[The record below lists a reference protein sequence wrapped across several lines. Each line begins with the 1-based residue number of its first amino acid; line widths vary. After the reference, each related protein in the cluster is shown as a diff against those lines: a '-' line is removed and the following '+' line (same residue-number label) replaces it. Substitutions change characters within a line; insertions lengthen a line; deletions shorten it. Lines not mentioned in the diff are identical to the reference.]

1 MTAYPAWTPASRP
14 GIVPLHPYGFGTILG
29 RSFVALRHNPK
40 VLLGFALITQAVAYI
55 VLTAAVAAAAVAS
68 FTRLDTVAP
77 GSDDFDAIL
86 AGSVVLT
93 GATALVLGVATGA
106 LSVIV
111 QGVVVAEVAHAV
123 VAEKP
128 SLKAVWARVKP
139 VVWRLIGYS
148 ALTVLATV
156 VAIGALAGIVAL
168 LVMSVL
174 WLGILIGVLAVLGL
188 VVLSLWL
195 AAKLYLVPSVII
207 LERAPVFRAIGRSW
221 RLTRGRF
228 WSTLGVFIVISVAF
242 SIVAQIISIPFSLVG
257 SLLPVIIAPTGE
269 TDTGAVV
276 GLIVVQVIGQFGIL
290 LVQCIA
296 LVVQST
302 SAALVYVNARMR
314 VEALD
319 HDLQTYVEA
328 RDAGAPELDDP
339 YLVGVGRVVAR
350 PAPLPYGAVG
360 GQQGYIVPGGRA
372 GYGGQPGYGSPG
384 AQPGYAQQGYPV
396 PGGQPGY
403 GSPGA
408 QEGYP
413 VPGAQPGY
421 GAPAGPPGYAAPA
434 GSPGHDERSRDN
446 ASATGDPAPSTAT
459 DHPARAEASPTRS
472 DTAGAT
478 PTTWAA
484 PGSNGDA

>member
-106 LSVIV
+106 LSVVV

-174 WLGILIGVLAVLGL
+174 WLGILFGVLAVLGL
-188 VVLSLWL
+188 VVVSLWL
-195 AAKLYLVPSVII
+195 AAKLYLVPSAII

-269 TDTGAVV
+269 SDTGAVV

-314 VEALD
+314 LEALD

-328 RDAGAPELDDP
+328 RDAGATELDDP
-339 YLVGVGRVVAR
+339 YLVGVGRLVAR
-350 PAPLPYGAVG
+350 PAPMPYGAVG
-360 GQQGYIVPGGRA
+360 GQQEYIAPGGPA
-372 GYGGQPGYGSPG
+372 GYGGQPGY
-384 AQPGYAQQGYPV
+384 AA

-403 GSPGA
+403 GG
-408 QEGYP
+408 P
-413 VPGAQPGY
+413 VGQPGY
-421 GAPAGPPGYAAPA
+421 PQPGHAQPAAWPGYAAPA
-434 GSPGHDERSRDN
+434 SPPGYDERSRDD
-446 ASATGDPAPSTAT
+446 ASAAGDSAPSTAT
-459 DHPARAEASPTRS
+459 DHPARPEAPPSRS
-472 DTAGAT
+472 DTTKAS

>member
-40 VLLGFALITQAVAYI
+40 VLLGFALIAQTAAYLI
-55 VLTAAVAAAAVAS
+55 LTAAVAGAAVAS

-77 GSDDFDAIL
+77 GSDDYDAIL
-86 AGSVVLT
+86 AGSIVLT
-93 GATALVLGVATGA
+93 AATALVLGVATGA

-123 VAEKP
+123 VSEKP
-128 SLKAVWARVKP
+128 TLKAVWGRVKP

-148 ALTVLATV
+148 ALTLLATV
-156 VAIGALAGIVAL
+156 VALGVLAGIVAL

-174 WLGILIGVLAVLGL
+174 WLGILVGILAVLGL
-188 VVLSLWL
+188 IVVALWL
-195 AAKLYLVPSVII
+195 AAKLFLVPSVII
-207 LERAPVFRAIGRSW
+207 LERSPVFRAIGRSW

-228 WSTLGVFIVISVAF
+228 WSTLGVVVVISVAF
-242 SIVAQIISIPFSLVG
+242 SIIAQIISIPFSLIG
-257 SLLPVIIAPTGE
+257 SLVPAILAPTGE
-269 TDTGAVV
+269 TESGA
-276 GLIVVQVIGQFGIL
+276 LIGVIGVQIIGQFGIL

-302 SAALVYVNARMR
+302 SAVLVYVDARMR

-328 RDAGAPELDDP
+328 RDAGATDLDDP

-350 PAPLPYGAVG
+350 PAPFGA
-360 GQQGYIVPGGRA
+360 QEQS
-372 GYGGQPGYGSPG
+372 GYGGVSGYGAPAAS
-384 AQPGYAQQGYPV
+384 
-396 PGGQPGY
+396 
-403 GSPGA
+403 
-408 QEGYP
+408 
-413 VPGAQPGY
+413 PGY
-421 GAPAGPPGYAAPA
+421 GAPAGSPGYGAPAASPVYGAPAGTPGYGAPAGTPGYAAPA
-434 GSPGHDERSRDN
+434 GTPGYG
-446 ASATGDPAPSTAT
+446 APVGDAPPPPPVPAPTAPPT
-459 DHPARAEASPTRS
+459 PHPQS
-472 DTAGAT
+472 

>member
-40 VLLGFALITQAVAYI
+40 VLLGFALIAQTAAYLI
-55 VLTAAVAAAAVAS
+55 LTAAVAGAAVAS

-77 GSDDFDAIL
+77 GSDDYDAIL
-86 AGSVVLT
+86 AGSIVLT
-93 GATALVLGVATGA
+93 AATALVLGVATGA

-123 VAEKP
+123 VSEKP
-128 SLKAVWARVKP
+128 TLKVVWGRVKP

-148 ALTVLATV
+148 ALTLLATV
-156 VAIGALAGIVAL
+156 VALGVLAGIVAL

-174 WLGILIGVLAVLGL
+174 WLGILVGILAVLGL
-188 VVLSLWL
+188 IVVALWL
-195 AAKLYLVPSVII
+195 AAKLFLVPSVII
-207 LERAPVFRAIGRSW
+207 LERSPVFRAIGRSW

-228 WSTLGVFIVISVAF
+228 WSTLGVVVVISVAF
-242 SIVAQIISIPFSLVG
+242 SIIAQIISIPFSLIG
-257 SLLPVIIAPTGE
+257 SLVPAILAPTGE
-269 TDTGAVV
+269 TESGA
-276 GLIVVQVIGQFGIL
+276 LIGVIGVQILGQFGIL

-302 SAALVYVNARMR
+302 SAVLVYVDARMR

-328 RDAGAPELDDP
+328 RDAGATDLDDP

-350 PAPLPYGAVG
+350 PAPFGA
-360 GQQGYIVPGGRA
+360 QEQS
-372 GYGGQPGYGSPG
+372 GYGGVSGYGAPAASPVYGAPAGSPVYGAPAGSPGYGASAASPVYG
-384 AQPGYAQQGYPV
+384 APA
-396 PGGQPGY
+396 
-403 GSPGA
+403 GSPVYGA
-408 QEGYP
+408 PAGS
-413 VPGAQPGY
+413 PGY
-421 GAPAGPPGYAAPA
+421 GAPAGTPGYGAPA
-434 GSPGHDERSRDN
+434 GDAPPPPPV
-446 ASATGDPAPSTAT
+446 PAPNAPPTP
-459 DHPARAEASPTRS
+459 HPQS
-472 DTAGAT
+472 

>member
-93 GATALVLGVATGA
+93 GATALILGVATGA

-128 SLKAVWARVKP
+128 TLKAVWARVKP

-156 VAIGALAGIVAL
+156 VAIGVLAGIVTL

-174 WLGILIGVLAVLGL
+174 WLGILFGILALL
-188 VVLSLWL
+188 ALIVVSLWL
-195 AAKLYLVPSVII
+195 AAKLYLVPSAII

-242 SIVAQIISIPFSLVG
+242 SIVAQIISIPFSLIG
-257 SLLPVIIAPTGE
+257 SLVPAIIAPTGE
-269 TDTGAVV
+269 TDTGAIV

-328 RDAGAPELDDP
+328 RDAGATELDDP
-339 YLVGVGRVVAR
+339 YLVGVGRLVAR
-350 PAPLPYGAVG
+350 PAPIPYGAVA
-360 GQQGYIVPGGRA
+360 GQSGHAVPGGPA
-372 GYGGQPGYGSPG
+372 GYGGQPGYAPQGYGVPTGQPGYAPQGYGVPTGQPGHGVPTGYAPPVGHAAPG
-384 AQPGYAQQGYPV
+384 AQPVAEQRPRDD
-396 PGGQPGY
+396 
-403 GSPGA
+403 
-408 QEGYP
+408 
-413 VPGAQPGY
+413 
-421 GAPAGPPGYAAPA
+421 APAAGDGSVAAAGPTPDDAAPA
-434 GSPGHDERSRDN
+434 RP
-446 ASATGDPAPSTAT
+446 
-459 DHPARAEASPTRS
+459 
-472 DTAGAT
+472 DTPRAT